1 MFRNPTTDLIVVLVI
16 VLLILG
22 PKRIPALMK
31 SLGQGT
37 KEFKDGIG
45 SEHKDDEAEKP
56 AIASAQASE
65 PVPAARPESA
75 APTTGQGSGVG
86 SERRS

>member
-1 MFRNPTTDLIVVLVI
+1 MFRNPSTDLIILLVI

-37 KEFKDGIG
+37 REFKDGIG
-45 SEHKDDEAEKP
+45 SEHKDDDAEKP
-56 AIASAQASE
+56 AIAPAQAD
-65 PVPAARPESA
+65 PLPGTRTESAA
-75 APTTGQGSGVG
+75 APTTGQGTGVG